1 MIFVY
6 FRSVDEDTGYDE
18 SVSTL
23 VLVFSYLSVISVS
36 LNITIFESLGPWA
49 PGVNKH
55 FISPTYE
62 RQTD

>member
-1 MIFVY
+1 M
-6 FRSVDEDTGYDE
+6 DEDTGYDE

-23 VLVFSYLSVISVS
+23 VLVFSYFCVISVS
-36 LNITIFESLGPWA
+36 LNIIIFESLGPWA

-55 FISPTYE
+55 FISPTFE